1 MTPMKEASPPV
12 SAMATPTNSSGNLVD
27 EFEEAFQVSSLT
39 LYALLYSNKT
49 FLALLECTYQGRS
62 CPNIR

>member
-27 EFEEAFQVSSLT
+27 EFEEAFQVSFQPFSKFFS
-39 LYALLYSNKT
+39 YEFY
-49 FLALLECTYQGRS
+49 F
-62 CPNIR
+62 